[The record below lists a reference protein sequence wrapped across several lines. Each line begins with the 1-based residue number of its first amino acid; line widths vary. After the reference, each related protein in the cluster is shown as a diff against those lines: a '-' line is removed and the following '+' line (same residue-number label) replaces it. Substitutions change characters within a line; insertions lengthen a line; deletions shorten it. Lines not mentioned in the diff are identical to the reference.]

1 MKNILAN
8 FEEYTNMSY
17 AENERFEPE
26 ELLHLRRAYIA
37 GFSCATANLVGFLN
51 EQDGDGICKY
61 VDSCRLQCEAF
72 IEKIG
77 TDF

>member
-8 FEEYTNMSY
+8 FEEYCGLSY
-17 AENERFEPE
+17 DDDDPFEHE

-37 GFSCATANLVGFLN
+37 GFSCATANLVGFIN
-51 EQDGDGICKY
+51 KQDNDGICKY
-61 VDSCRLQCEAF
+61 VDSCRMQCEAF

-77 TDF
+77 TNF